1 MKLFYSSY
9 IIKKKVIYSTV
20 KIKIKP
26 PAAKHWFATRLSENL
41 ILKTACGTHDKCRGK
56 HRTVVLVLDT
66 NQSSLISM
74 ISCKA
79 YVNNGSVT
87 CSFPKISTYCV

>member
-1 MKLFYSSY
+1 M
-9 IIKKKVIYSTV
+9 
-20 KIKIKP
+20 
-26 PAAKHWFATRLSENL
+26 
-41 ILKTACGTHDKCRGK
+41 KTACGTHDKCRGK

-87 CSFPKISTYCV
+87 CSFPKISRYIALCRIIIIILANLFSPVND